1 MIVDQVHNPSA
12 MVDEAAERIS
22 PYAMNENEYVRR
34 FFRDVEDAREW
45 LANQ

>member
-1 MIVDQVHNPSA
+1 
-12 MVDEAAERIS
+12 MVDEVAERSS
-22 PYAMNENEYVRR
+22 PYSMNEYARR